1 MVGRVSGDAAAEWLM
16 AHKRVKWFWQVFKR
30 VLVWLPRGADR
41 VTPASQSSRLAL
53 VAHPAVA
60 SATVCFAVATAQA
73 S

>member
-1 MVGRVSGDAAAEWLM
+1 MLLHMADGTQRVGC
-16 AHKRVKWFWQVFKR
+16 FWQVFQR
-30 VLVWLPRGADR
+30 VLVLLPCGADR
-41 VTPASQSSRLAL
+41 VTSASQSSRLAL